1 MVGASG
7 GGGAEASSFGG
18 TGASDGHSGGGA
30 GIGGG
35 GTSRAVASASLG
47 AGAEGSV
54 SIEGI
59 MKSFGQSIKR
69 KTIDLKTLWSKAAK
83 SKKTEINSSSPSIQ
97 LPVPD
102 NEIEIAAST
111 EPDLPVPLS
120 TIIENDDND
129 DAVHEEA
136 EENEAGQV
144 DDSDDGIYDVD
155 LLPRDPGKRIPIA
168 DYDINDQD
176 RDNSRAGGD
185 AFVNGGFKNWNHKE
199 AFKKHVGDINSAH
212 NQAQEKYDLF
222 VKPKTSI
229 EQSFASTTKQY
240 KVLYIARLTW
250 SLRCIRFL
258 LRQGLAFRGHDE
270 SEDSKNKGN
279 FLELLN
285 FLANNFQ
292 EVNKVVLKNAPKK
305 NKMID
310 HKIQKD
316 LISSCAK
323 ETTKLIM
330 EDLGNEHFSILA
342 DESSDV
348 SLNEQLALCLRYVDK
363 KGKPVERFLG
373 VVNVEDTTSSTLKTA
388 IGNLLMGHQ
397 LSFSMVRGQG
407 YDGASNMKGHIN
419 GLKKLIMDES
429 PSAYYIHCFAHQLQ
443 LTLVAVAKE
452 SGDCQWFFQQ
462 LLYLLNV
469 LGNSC
474 KKIRMLRVAQ
484 AESIIESLELGELET
499 GQGLNQEMGLGRPGD
514 TRWGSH
520 YKTILHIIAL
530 YQPIRNVLI
539 KIGEDY
545 SGTEAIS
552 AQTMLTSFE
561 SFEFV
566 FMLHLMEEIFG
577 YTDDLC
583 NALQKR
589 EQDIVNAISLV
600 YTTKEQLQLLR
611 EDGGWDT
618 FFQGVI
624 SFCVKHKIK
633 IADMDGR
640 YKLVGRSAR
649 FYGKVT
655 NKHRFHVDMFL
666 GVIDR
671 QLRELNDRFDEVNT
685 KLLICMA
692 SFNPI
697 DSFAAF
703 DKENLVKLARF
714 YPKDFTKDEM
724 LKLPN
729 QLRNYIADV
738 RRDERFKDVKNL
750 TDLSIK
756 LVETKK
762 SGTFEVVYKLIKL
775 VLILPVATAS
785 VERVFSSM
793 TYVKNKLRNKM
804 RSQYMN
810 DCLVIFIERDFFLQ
824 VEDDAI
830 IAAFQ
835 KMKNRKV
842 EL

>member
-1 MVGASG
+1 MAPGR
-7 GGGAEASSFGG
+7 G
-18 TGASDGHSGGGA
+18 TGAGA
-30 GIGGG
+30 GAGASLAEVVALGRDAG
-35 GTSRAVASASLG
+35 ARAGASLAETAPGRGAGAGAGTGLAEAVPGSSAGAGAGASLAEAVPGRVASAG
-47 AGAEGSV
+47 ACAGTR
-54 SIEGI
+54 
-59 MKSFGQSIKR
+59 Q
-69 KTIDLKTLWSKAAK
+69 TAA
-83 SKKTEINSSSPSIQ
+83 
-97 LPVPD
+97 
-102 NEIEIAAST
+102 AASQ
-111 EPDLPVPLS
+111 
-120 TIIENDDND
+120 I
-129 DAVHEEA
+129 HEEA
-136 EENEAGQV
+136 EANETAQV
-144 DDSDDGIYDVD
+144 DDNDDGIYDVD

-176 RDNSRAGGD
+176 R
-185 AFVNGGFKNWNHKE
+185 
-199 AFKKHVGDINSAH
+199 
-212 NQAQEKYDLF
+212 
-222 VKPKTSI
+222 
-229 EQSFASTTKQY
+229 
-240 KVLYIARLTW
+240 
-250 SLRCIRFL
+250 
-258 LRQGLAFRGHDE
+258 
-270 SEDSKNKGN
+270 
-279 FLELLN
+279 
-285 FLANNFQ
+285 
-292 EVNKVVLKNAPKK
+292 VVLKNAPKK
-305 NKMID
+305 SKMID

-316 LISSCAK
+316 LISSYAK

-330 EDLGNEHFSILA
+330 EDLGNEHFFILA

-388 IGNLLMGHQ
+388 IGNLLMDHQ

-429 PSAYYIHCFAHQLQ
+429 PSAYYVHCFAHQLQ
-443 LTLVAVAKE
+443 LTLVVVAKE

-462 LLYLLNV
+462 LSYLLNV

-474 KKIRMLRVAQ
+474 KKIKMLRVAQ
-484 AESIIESLELGELET
+484 AESIIESLELGELES

-530 YQPIRNVLI
+530 YQPIRKTLI

-545 SGTEAIS
+545 NRTEAIS

-577 YTDDLC
+577 YTDDLG

-589 EQDIVNAISLV
+589 EQDIVDAISLV

-618 FFQGVI
+618 FLQGVI

-633 IADMDGR
+633 IADMDGH
-640 YKLVGRSAR
+640 YKPVGRSAR
-649 FYGKVT
+649 FYGKAT

-685 KLLICMA
+685 ELLICMA

-703 DKENLVKLARF
+703 DKENLVKLAQF
-714 YPKDFTKDEM
+714 YPTDFTKDEM

-738 RRDERFKDVKNL
+738 RRDERFKDVK
-750 TDLSIK
+750 TFADLSIN
-756 LVETKK
+756 LIETKK
-762 SGTFEVVYKLIKL
+762 NGTFEVVYKLLKL

-793 TYVKNKLRNKM
+793 TYVKNKLRNKIG
-804 RSQYMN
+804 SQYMN
-810 DCLVIFIERDFFLQ
+810 DCLVTFIERDFFLQ
-824 VEDDAI
+824 VEDDII

-835 KMKNRKV
+835 KTRNRKV
-842 EL
+842 ELVTCAACDFLL

>member
-1 MVGASG
+1 MAGASG

-18 TGASDGHSGGGA
+18 AGASDGHSDGGA

-35 GTSRAVASASLG
+35 GTGRAVASASLG

-59 MKSFGQSIKR
+59 MKSSGQSIKR

-83 SKKTEINSSSPSIQ
+83 SKKTSAEINSSSPSIQ

-144 DDSDDGIYDVD
+144 DDSNDGIYDVD

-176 RDNSRAGGD
+176 R
-185 AFVNGGFKNWNHKE
+185 
-199 AFKKHVGDINSAH
+199 
-212 NQAQEKYDLF
+212 
-222 VKPKTSI
+222 
-229 EQSFASTTKQY
+229 
-240 KVLYIARLTW
+240 
-250 SLRCIRFL
+250 
-258 LRQGLAFRGHDE
+258 
-270 SEDSKNKGN
+270 
-279 FLELLN
+279 
-285 FLANNFQ
+285 
-292 EVNKVVLKNAPKK
+292 
-305 NKMID
+305 
-310 HKIQKD
+310 
-316 LISSCAK
+316 
-323 ETTKLIM
+323 
-330 EDLGNEHFSILA
+330 
-342 DESSDV
+342 
-348 SLNEQLALCLRYVDK
+348 
-363 KGKPVERFLG
+363 GKPVERFLG
-373 VVNVEDTTSSTLKTA
+373 VVNVEDTTSLTLKTA
-388 IGNLLMGHQ
+388 IGNLLMDHQ

-499 GQGLNQEMGLGRPGD
+499 DQGLNQEMGLGRPGD

-583 NALQKR
+583 NTLQKR

-611 EDGGWDT
+611 EDDGWDT

-640 YKLVGRSAR
+640 YKPVGRSAR

-703 DKENLVKLARF
+703 DKENLVKLAQF

-750 TDLSIK
+750 ADLSIK

-762 SGTFEVVYKLIKL
+762 SGTFKVVYKLIKL

-810 DCLVIFIERDFFLQ
+810 DCLVTFIERDFFLQ

-830 IAAFQ
+830 IVAFQ